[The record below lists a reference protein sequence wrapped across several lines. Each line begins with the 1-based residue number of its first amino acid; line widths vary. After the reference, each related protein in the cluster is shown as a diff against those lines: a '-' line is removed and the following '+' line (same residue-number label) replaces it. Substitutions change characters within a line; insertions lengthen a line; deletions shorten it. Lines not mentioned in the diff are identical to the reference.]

1 MTEDHNPIV
10 TYEAQQGTLVG
21 EELWQHLNN
30 FFLYA
35 LESGSSGG
43 ELEEKQIGIIKFL
56 IYTQI
61 QGKLS
66 KEVLRATASKNT
78 V

>member
-1 MTEDHNPIV
+1 MTTFE
-10 TYEAQQGTLVG
+10 Q
-21 EELWQHLNN
+21 

-35 LESGSSGG
+35 LESGSGG